1 MKHGCILGL
10 VFSIILATSNADAKE
25 CFIASKNQ
33 RLIYAEGDCDKRY
46 PPCSTFKIAISLMG
60 FDSGIL
66 IDESHPTWDF
76 QLGYV
81 DWLERWQQPHDPTLW
96 LANSCVWYS
105 QLITKQLGAPSFS
118 DYTRRFAYGNQD
130 VSGDPGMH
138 NGLTDSWLSSSLTIS
153 PKEQMYFLNKL
164 VSNTLPV
171 SRHAQEKTKNIMYQE
186 VLTNGW
192 ELYGKT
198 GNGSQLADDGTKM
211 EDRQVG
217 WFVGF
222 LRKDENVITFVQLIA
237 DDEKQETYASLRA
250 KTLFK
255 DRIHNILADVDGD

>member
-1 MKHGCILGL
+1 
-10 VFSIILATSNADAKE
+10 
-25 CFIASKNQ
+25 
-33 RLIYAEGDCDKRY
+33 
-46 PPCSTFKIAISLMG
+46 
-60 FDSGIL
+60 
-66 IDESHPTWDF
+66 
-76 QLGYV
+76 
-81 DWLERWQQPHDPTLW
+81 
-96 LANSCVWYS
+96 
-105 QLITKQLGAPSFS
+105 
-118 DYTRRFAYGNQD
+118 
-130 VSGDPGMH
+130 
-138 NGLTDSWLSSSLTIS
+138 
-153 PKEQMYFLNKL
+153 
-164 VSNTLPV
+164 
-171 SRHAQEKTKNIMYQE
+171 MYQE

-255 DRIHNILADVDGD
+255 DRIHNILAGVDGD

>member
-1 MKHGCILGL
+1 
-10 VFSIILATSNADAKE
+10 
-25 CFIASKNQ
+25 
-33 RLIYAEGDCDKRY
+33 
-46 PPCSTFKIAISLMG
+46 
-60 FDSGIL
+60 
-66 IDESHPTWDF
+66 
-76 QLGYV
+76 
-81 DWLERWQQPHDPTLW
+81 
-96 LANSCVWYS
+96 
-105 QLITKQLGAPSFS
+105 
-118 DYTRRFAYGNQD
+118 
-130 VSGDPGMH
+130 MH

-255 DRIHNILADVDGD
+255 DRIHNILAGVDGD